1 MREIIKTGSTVEEAI
16 EMALEDLDLL
26 SEDVS
31 VEVLEEPGKGFLGL
45 GGKEAKVRVVAD
57 KDPVFMAERFLTD
70 LLMQMQISAELDVER
85 EAGQLYVEIIGENHD
100 DMGVIIGKRGDT
112 LDAIQYLLSL
122 IVNKGR
128 DQYIRVLLDTENYR
142 EKRERTLIDLA
153 NKMAAK
159 AVRRGRSV
167 KLDPMNPYE
176 RRIIHSALQSF
187 EGISTYSV
195 GDEPYR
201 RVVIDIK

>member
-1 MREIIKTGSTVEEAI
+1 MRELIKTGNSVEEAI
-16 EMALEDLDLL
+16 EMALEELDLL
-26 SEDVS
+26 QEDVS
-31 VEVLEEPGKGFLGL
+31 IEILEEPGKGFLGL

-57 KDPVFMAERFLTD
+57 KDPVFLAERFVSD
-70 LLMQMQISAELDVER
+70 LLGHMNIAAEIEIER
-85 EAGQLYVEIIGENHD
+85 EAGQLYVEIIGERHD

-142 EKRERTLIDLA
+142 EKREKTLIDLA
-153 NKMAAK
+153 NKMANK
-159 AVRRGRSV
+159 AIRRGRSV

-195 GDEPYR
+195 GEEPYR
-201 RVVIDIK
+201 RIVIDIK

>member
-1 MREIIKTGSTVEEAI
+1 MRELIKTGNSVEEAI
-16 EMALEDLDLL
+16 EMALEELDLL
-26 SEDVS
+26 QEDVS
-31 VEVLEEPGKGFLGL
+31 IEILEEPGKGFLGL

-57 KDPVFMAERFLTD
+57 KDPVFLAERFVSD
-70 LLMQMQISAELDVER
+70 LLDHMNIAAEIEIER
-85 EAGQLYVEIIGENHD
+85 EAGQLYVEIIGERHD

-142 EKRERTLIDLA
+142 EKREKTLIDLA
-153 NKMAAK
+153 NKMANK
-159 AVRRGRSV
+159 AIRRGRSV

-195 GDEPYR
+195 GEEPYR
-201 RVVIDIK
+201 RIVIDIK

>member
-1 MREIIKTGSTVEEAI
+1 MRELIKTGNSVEEAI
-16 EMALEDLDLL
+16 EMALEELDLL
-26 SEDVS
+26 QEDVS
-31 VEVLEEPGKGFLGL
+31 VEILEEPGKGFLGL
-45 GGKEAKVRVVAD
+45 GGKEAKVRVIAD
-57 KDPVFMAERFLTD
+57 KDPVFLAEGFLSD
-70 LLMQMQISAELDVER
+70 LLGHMNIPAEIEIER
-85 EAGQLYVEIIGENHD
+85 EAGQLYVEIIGERHD

-142 EKRERTLIDLA
+142 EKREKTLIDLA
-153 NKMAAK
+153 NKMANK
-159 AVRRGRSV
+159 AIRRGRSV

-195 GDEPYR
+195 GEEPYR
-201 RVVIDIK
+201 RIVIDIK

>member
-1 MREIIKTGSTVEEAI
+1 MRELIKTGNSVEEAI
-16 EMALEDLDLL
+16 EMALEELDLL
-26 SEDVS
+26 QEDVS

-45 GGKEAKVRVVAD
+45 GGKEAKVRVIAD
-57 KDPVFMAERFLTD
+57 KDPVFLAERFLSD
-70 LLMQMQISAELDVER
+70 LLGHMNIAAEIEIER
-85 EAGQLYVEIIGENHD
+85 EAGQLYVEIIGERHD

-142 EKRERTLIDLA
+142 EKREKTLIDLA
-153 NKMAAK
+153 NKMANK
-159 AVRRGRSV
+159 AIRRGRSV

-195 GDEPYR
+195 GEEPYR
-201 RVVIDIK
+201 RIVIDIK

>member
-1 MREIIKTGSTVEEAI
+1 MRELIKTGNSVEEAI
-16 EMALEDLDLL
+16 EMALEELDLL
-26 SEDVS
+26 QEDVS
-31 VEVLEEPGKGFLGL
+31 VEILEEPGKGFLGL
-45 GGKEAKVRVVAD
+45 GGKEAKVRVIAD
-57 KDPVFMAERFLTD
+57 KDPVFLAERFLSD
-70 LLMQMQISAELDVER
+70 LLGHMNIAAEIEIER
-85 EAGQLYVEIIGENHD
+85 EAGQLYVEIIGERHD

-142 EKRERTLIDLA
+142 EKREKTLIDLA
-153 NKMAAK
+153 NKMANK
-159 AVRRGRSV
+159 AIRRGRSV

-195 GDEPYR
+195 GEEPYR
-201 RVVIDIK
+201 RIVIDIK

>member
-1 MREIIKTGSTVEEAI
+1 MRELIKTGNSVEEAI
-16 EMALEDLDLL
+16 EMALEELDLL
-26 SEDVS
+26 HEDVS
-31 VEVLEEPGKGFLGL
+31 VEILEEPGKGFLGL

-57 KDPVFMAERFLTD
+57 KDPAFLAERFLSD
-70 LLMQMQISAELDVER
+70 LLKHMNIAAEIEIER
-85 EAGQLYVEIIGENHD
+85 EAGQLYVEIVGERHD

-142 EKRERTLIDLA
+142 EKREKTLIDLA
-153 NKMAAK
+153 NKMANK
-159 AVRRGRSV
+159 AIRRGRSV

-187 EGISTYSV
+187 DGISTYSV
-195 GDEPYR
+195 GEEPYR
-201 RVVIDIK
+201 RIVIDIK

>member
-1 MREIIKTGSTVEEAI
+1 MRELIKTGNSVEEAI
-16 EMALEDLDLL
+16 EMALEELDLL
-26 SEDVS
+26 QEDVS
-31 VEVLEEPGKGFLGL
+31 VEILEEPGKGFLGL
-45 GGKEAKVRVVAD
+45 GGKEAKVRVIAD
-57 KDPVFMAERFLTD
+57 KDPVFLAKQFLSD
-70 LLMQMQISAELDVER
+70 LLGHMNIAAEIEIER
-85 EAGQLYVEIIGENHD
+85 EAGQLYVEIIGERHD

-142 EKRERTLIDLA
+142 EKREKTLIDLA
-153 NKMAAK
+153 NKMANK
-159 AVRRGRSV
+159 AIRRGRSV

-195 GDEPYR
+195 GEEPYR
-201 RVVIDIK
+201 RIVIDIK